1 MEITLNNILQLMKT
15 MAILQNQQP
24 ARNGN
29 ESERQELAKPAELV
43 K

>member
-1 MEITLNNILQLMKT
+1 MGITLNNTLQSMRT
-15 MAILQNQQP
+15 MVILQNRQP

-29 ESERQELAKPAELV
+29 EFEHQELAKLAELG

>member
-1 MEITLNNILQLMKT
+1 MKT

-24 ARNGN
+24 AKNGN
-29 ESERQELAKPAELV
+29 EFEHQELAKLAELG